1 MSLQTLRADAEAF
14 LARLSPRERVM
25 VSLAAGAVALFA
37 LMLVSM
43 RVSGAIRA
51 REGRIADKTQVL
63 SQVGQLAQGYR
74 RAQADRAL
82 LEAKLKTKVPL
93 MSFVSQTGT
102 RLGIEVNDLR
112 PGQQQGD
119 KGDKVSEES
128 VEVSFPKLDL
138 MKLTALLTELE
149 RGPGIVRVRR
159 IAVRGRND
167 DPAAVDVTLV
177 VATWEMKG

>member
-1 MSLQTLRADAEAF
+1 MDLHKLRGDVESF
-14 LARLSPRERVM
+14 VGRLSPRERVM

-37 LMLVSM
+37 LMLISLK
-43 RVSGAIRA
+43 VSGAIRS
-51 REGRIADKTQVL
+51 RETRIADKTQVL

-82 LEAKLKTKVPL
+82 LEAKLKTKVAL
-93 MSFVSQTGT
+93 MSFVSQTGA

-112 PGQQQGD
+112 PGQQLGD
-119 KGDKVSEES
+119 KADKVTEES

-177 VATWEMKG
+177 VATWELKG